1 MGISIW
7 QLLIVLVI
15 VLLLFGTKKL
25 RNMGGD
31 LGAAIRNFKGAVK
44 EGGDEAKEA
53 AETVSIEDDSE
64 PTVDAATMSAKE
76 GRKVCEG
83 ARKALDA
90 RLAPTFVLAPSPGR
104 RGVSVRTPVPYPSIR
119 PSRTLGASDRH
130 ALRVTYRLETRPNR
144 SPCST

>member
-31 LGAAIRNFKGAVK
+31 LGAAIRNFRGAVK

-53 AETVSIEDDSE
+53 ADAAEAARIEGDPE
-64 PTVDAATMSAKE
+64 PAPDAATVSAKE
-76 GRKVCEG
+76 RES
-83 ARKALDA
+83 A
-90 RLAPTFVLAPSPGR
+90 
-104 RGVSVRTPVPYPSIR
+104 
-119 PSRTLGASDRH
+119 
-130 ALRVTYRLETRPNR
+130 
-144 SPCST
+144 

>member
-31 LGAAIRNFKGAVK
+31 LGAAIRNFRGAVK

-53 AETVSIEDDSE
+53 ADAASAASIEDDSE
-64 PTVDAATMSAKE
+64 PTADAPAMSAKE
-76 GRKVCEG
+76 RES
-83 ARKALDA
+83 A
-90 RLAPTFVLAPSPGR
+90 
-104 RGVSVRTPVPYPSIR
+104 
-119 PSRTLGASDRH
+119 
-130 ALRVTYRLETRPNR
+130 
-144 SPCST
+144 

>member
-31 LGAAIRNFKGAVK
+31 LGAAIRNFRGAVK

-53 AETVSIEDDSE
+53 AEAVRIENDTESV
-64 PTVDAATMSAKE
+64 PDAATVSAKE
-76 GRKVCEG
+76 RE
-83 ARKALDA
+83 
-90 RLAPTFVLAPSPGR
+90 
-104 RGVSVRTPVPYPSIR
+104 SV
-119 PSRTLGASDRH
+119 
-130 ALRVTYRLETRPNR
+130 
-144 SPCST
+144 

>member
-44 EGGDEAKEA
+44 EGGDEAKDAAEA
-53 AETVSIEDDSE
+53 ARIEDESD
-64 PTVDAATMSAKE
+64 PVPDAATVSAKE
-76 GRKVCEG
+76 RE
-83 ARKALDA
+83 
-90 RLAPTFVLAPSPGR
+90 
-104 RGVSVRTPVPYPSIR
+104 SV
-119 PSRTLGASDRH
+119 
-130 ALRVTYRLETRPNR
+130 
-144 SPCST
+144 

>member
-31 LGAAIRNFKGAVK
+31 LGAAIRNFRGAVK

-53 AETVSIEDDSE
+53 ADAAQAARIEDGPE
-64 PTVDAATMSAKE
+64 PAPDAAAVSAKE
-76 GRKVCEG
+76 RES
-83 ARKALDA
+83 A
-90 RLAPTFVLAPSPGR
+90 
-104 RGVSVRTPVPYPSIR
+104 
-119 PSRTLGASDRH
+119 
-130 ALRVTYRLETRPNR
+130 
-144 SPCST
+144 

>member
-53 AETVSIEDDSE
+53 AETASIEDDSE

-76 GRKVCEG
+76 GE
-83 ARKALDA
+83 
-90 RLAPTFVLAPSPGR
+90 
-104 RGVSVRTPVPYPSIR
+104 
-119 PSRTLGASDRH
+119 
-130 ALRVTYRLETRPNR
+130 R
-144 SPCST
+144 SAKERESA